1 MAGTPSA
8 ALATELLLMHVLVR
22 DRAWLYAHP
31 EESLKAPQSA
41 HFNDLLSARAAGVP
55 TQYLNGK
62 QEFWGLELEVTPDVL
77 IPRPETEHVVEVA
90 LERIGAAR
98 KNARL
103 DAIDVGTGSG
113 CIAIALAKEL
123 PEATIYAADISAG
136 AIAVATRNA
145 ARHNVAG
152 RVRFAVSNLLLDIKE
167 PAEFDLVTSNPP
179 YISRSDAPA
188 LPPDVRDHEPGIAL
202 FAGADGLDFYRPLI
216 AQAGRSWISTR
227 VPACPTGVASGWMSG
242 WAAWFM
248 VPPVDPFSEN
258 CYLIDIT
265 FPGRMQ
271 VAPSCAL
278 WIPPASPAA
287 GRLGDRR
294 VQRCF
299 VGDHSATVTRATPPC
314 RAGRS

>member
-1 MAGTPSA
+1 MPPNEDDMPQSAPHPQPASVRESLRDGIHKLETAGTPSA
-8 ALATELLLMHVLVR
+8 ALACELLLMHALVR

-31 EESLKAPQSA
+31 EEPLTAPQSA
-41 HFNDLLSARAAGVP
+41 QFYELLAARAAGMP
-55 TQYLNGK
+55 TQYLTGK

-90 LERIGAAR
+90 IERIGAAR

-113 CIAIALAKEL
+113 CIAVALAKEF
-123 PEATIYAADISAG
+123 PEATIYATDISAR

-152 RVRFAVSNLLLDIKE
+152 RVRFSVSDLLLDIRE
-167 PAEFDLVTSNPP
+167 PAEFDLIAGNPP

-216 AQAGRSWISTR
+216 AQAGPRLKRGGILVLELGLGLFEPVSDLLGASHSWTHVSAKMDLAGIPRVIS
-227 VPACPTGVASGWMSG
+227 AIKA
-242 WAAWFM
+242 
-248 VPPVDPFSEN
+248 
-258 CYLIDIT
+258 
-265 FPGRMQ
+265 
-271 VAPSCAL
+271 
-278 WIPPASPAA
+278 
-287 GRLGDRR
+287 
-294 VQRCF
+294 
-299 VGDHSATVTRATPPC
+299 
-314 RAGRS
+314 